1 MKSDSSKY
9 RYIVIRRAKRLQS
22 VMTSLTRYCI
32 FDHSPW
38 QKHRNYFILRSE
50 HLEQSN
56 LMLQEYWI
64 SHSILRTR
72 GMRKYIIFLVILA
85 YSLSTIYTCYLYYF
99 PAASCHPHVMPH
111 VFDKAMRQQIASS
124 WQGLGVSLDSG
135 LVQVQSV
142 RVPDQSEFLH

>member
-1 MKSDSSKY
+1 MRIY
-9 RYIVIRRAKRLQS
+9 RAIWYIGQAKRLQS

-85 YSLSTIYTCYLYYF
+85 YFLVLSLPAIYTTLQQ
-99 PAASCHPHVMPH
+99 PHGLLMSCLMALS
-111 VFDKAMRQQIASS
+111 AMRQQIESS
-124 WQGLGVSLDSG
+124 WQSPGVNLGSRRGWV
-135 LVQVQSV
+135 LVQE
-142 RVPDQSEFLH
+142 QSEFLR

>member
-1 MKSDSSKY
+1 MQIY
-9 RYIVIRRAKRLQS
+9 RAIWYIGQAKRLQS

-72 GMRKYIIFLVILA
+72 GMRKYIIFLVIQLA
-85 YSLSTIYTCYLYYF
+85 FSSTVYASYLYYF
-99 PAASCHPHVMPH
+99 PASLMASSCPASCL
-111 VFDKAMRQQIASS
+111 DKAMRQQIVTS
-124 WQGLGVSLDSG
+124 WQGLGISLDSG
-135 LVQVQSV
+135 LVQVL
-142 RVPDQSEFLH
+142 RVPDQSEFFALIM

>member
-1 MKSDSSKY
+1 MRIY
-9 RYIVIRRAKRLQS
+9 RAIWYIEQAKRLQS

-72 GMRKYIIFLVILA
+72 GMCKYIIFLVILA
-85 YSLSTIYTCYLYYF
+85 YFLSTVYVSYLYYF
-99 PAASCHPHVMPH
+99 PASLMASSCPASCL
-111 VFDKAMRQQIASS
+111 DKAMRQQIVSS
-124 WQGLGVSLDSG
+124 WQSLGTSLGSG
-135 LVQVQSV
+135 LV
-142 RVPDQSEFLH
+142 RVLEFVNQGPDQSEFWQ